1 MLPLC
6 WSVRF
11 LSASTSLGVFAVLHF
26 DKEEVLLYLRLFSF
40 PFLLCDLVYS
50 YRNTQIRA
58 SALTDQPLA
67 RLYGFQIS
75 LATV

>member
-1 MLPLC
+1 MLSLC
-6 WSVRF
+6 LECSLSVRSHF
-11 LSASTSLGVFAVLHF
+11 AQSVRSLEF
-26 DKEEVLLYLRLFSF
+26 DKKNSLYLTLFSF
-40 PFLLCDLVYS
+40 PFLLCGLVYS

-67 RLYGFQIS
+67 RLHGFQIS